1 MKRTTYILIGLLVLG
16 LLLVPFIFTKQK
28 EPKTVFPIDGE
39 RAEIQMAGI
48 RHIRIIEKRE
58 KNDNKNIEVFGKLIV
73 EASPSSGVN
82 VISYPKSDF
91 LKVTQE
97 GDHLLVEVDLDNES
111 ISQMTKKVEDGH
123 RLILNTLNMKLKAD
137 STLVSIDNRTSGITV
152 NLKKISLDS
161 LYLYN
166 EGFQEISLDSCRFR
180 SLDVKGNYVHLNA
193 NWVNT
198 TNYYL
203 DLDTYIGG
211 EFTQFFVDN
220 LYLTGERS
228 HKYRPQFNC
237 KRIFWNPKARDAE
250 LELTLYQKS
259 EIIMKD

>member
-39 RAEIQMAGI
+39 RAEIEMAGI
-48 RHIRIIEKRE
+48 RHIKIIEKRE
-58 KNDNKNIEVFGKLIV
+58 KNDNEDIEVFGKLIV
-73 EASPSSGVN
+73 EASPSPGVN
-82 VISYPKSDF
+82 TLSYPKSEF

-111 ISQMTKKVEDGH
+111 ISQMTEKVEDGH
-123 RLILNTLNMKLKAD
+123 RLILNTLNMELKAD

-166 EGFQEISLDSCRFR
+166 EGFQAISLDSCSFR

-220 LYLTGERS
+220 LYLTGNES
-228 HKYRPQFNC
+228 NNYRYWHNC
-237 KRIFWNPKARDAE
+237 KRIFWNPKERDAE
-250 LELTLYQKS
+250 LKISLRQKS
-259 EIIMKD
+259 EIILKD